1 MSIEYIILIVILL
14 LYVLCC
20 VLLCRTNAG
29 FDLFRC
35 DSMSFSFHRNAAREG
50 AYHRLEEELVKTKKK
65 TENKSYSRKN
75 IDHTVIE

>member
-1 MSIEYIILIVILL
+1 M
-14 LYVLCC
+14 CC
-20 VLLCRTNAG
+20 AVYYCVVQTQALTFFVAIPCP
-29 FDLFRC
+29 
-35 DSMSFSFHRNAAREG
+35 SFHRNAAREG